1 MAATSTVMSS
11 AMSCSQRSS
20 SSSLSSRRI
29 SSSKRSIVSLK
40 NRKHASS
47 KSSYSRK
54 ETVVVSAS
62 SAKIKVVVCG
72 GGGGNAV
79 NRMIEAGVSVRLLF
93 FKALSTKINGRR
105 FEIEADYE
113 NLSRPFYAHESL
125 VLKNSVFD
133 RSFKSS
139 VLYRKMLGFRVSARF
154 DERDRENQNT
164 FLFVEFESPR
174 SGKKLKKTY
183 NSPLFYASFSFTTIK
198 LTVLTGR

>member
-1 MAATSTVMSS
+1 MPITSTVMSS
-11 AMSCSQRSS
+11 AMSCSQRS

-40 NRKHASS
+40 NRNHASS

-62 SAKIKVVVCG
+62 SAKIKVVGCG

-93 FKALSTKINGRR
+93 LKRSRRKSTTTIG
-105 FEIEADYE
+105 IEVDYE

-164 FLFVEFESPR
+164 FLFVEFESARPGR
-174 SGKKLKKTY
+174 
-183 NSPLFYASFSFTTIK
+183 NSRKHTTHHYS
-198 LTVLTGR
+198 TVPSLLLPSN